1 MAGSK
6 EKLPCLR
13 TATGPQSA
21 AAADSSLWHQPKSW
35 VWSEIQDVALRAIA
49 TLHWANGSM
58 DEEQQPPD
66 STVVSQHFC
75 LGLKLHLLRLLHD
88 LLIGHLS
95 DYGMDFW

>member
-1 MAGSK
+1 
-6 EKLPCLR
+6 
-13 TATGPQSA
+13 
-21 AAADSSLWHQPKSW
+21 
-35 VWSEIQDVALRAIA
+35 
-49 TLHWANGSM
+49 M